1 MTPICVDIPEALLQR
16 LQSAAAP
23 GWLVGSALLPGWT
36 TVAAMELVTE
46 SAPRCWIS
54 TGPDLPPLA
63 EQDVWLQCVPP
74 DRLAT
79 ANIALNRHA
88 QRATLTWQDSPFA
101 AEHGFM
107 LFAGGKACLLQR
119 AAPILDALAPLPGG
133 WLHAGDEQAPV
144 FISQVAR
151 QLGFGITQLA
161 GLAMRG
167 DAPDWLA
174 IPYGQR
180 EMMNTLAALAASYL
194 ASGEHGPAT
203 TFAEAFPSMGLF
215 SVHAAATTDTVE
227 SPARQ
232 LAEWLI
238 MLAACMA
245 PRS

>member
-1 MTPICVDIPEALLQR
+1 MTPICLDVPEVLPQR
-16 LQSAAAP
+16 LLASAMP
-23 GWLVGSALLPGWT
+23 GWLVGSSVLPGWE
-36 TVAAMELVTE
+36 TVAAVELVD
-46 SAPRCWIS
+46 APLPRCWIS
-54 TGPDLPPLA
+54 ATPDLPPLG

-74 DRLAT
+74 ASLST
-79 ANIALNRHA
+79 ADTVLHRHA
-88 QRATLTWQDSPFA
+88 QRGTLTWQDSPFA
-101 AEHGFM
+101 IEHGFM
-107 LFAGGKACLLQR
+107 LFAGGKACVLQR
-119 AAPILDALAPLPGG
+119 AAPILDALAPQPGG

-144 FISQVAR
+144 FIALVAR
-151 QLGFGITQLA
+151 QLGLSITQLA

-167 DAPDWLA
+167 GTPDWLA

-194 ASGEHGPAT
+194 ASGEAGGAAT
-203 TFAEAFPSMGLF
+203 LADAFPSMGLF

-245 PRS
+245 PKP